1 MPEAS
6 EVREGEKFPT
16 DILVA
21 VIAALFPER
30 AKISRIRKIIRLED
44 DTHPT
49 IGDLTFAV
57 EALADGSADQH
68 VDAAVVLK
76 LMDEVDRVPDNET
89 QIRLLAGVLTY
100 AERRWSNFVSDFSKL
115 ALQPYR
121 GRVLFFRF
129 PRLRTD
135 PELLNQLVR
144 SIAQEQDYVSW
155 LQEPLSEIA
164 PSSLQQARQFIAA
177 LQERADPNKSDGKAL
192 AASVFAALGR
202 GLGWSP
208 WIVLQTIIH
217 ARPDF
222 ADPHAAFGVD
232 DNQSRHS
239 RETIDANTELA
250 DHIEGESRL
259 REIAGILLE
268 LFVSDSSYSSDGL
281 LARPAETQAAYVQTL
296 GDAIGDDAPIRQAV
310 IETLLWSANRSAA
323 DVAQFAATSL
333 AQAKDRDSLVAL
345 GSHPVRLVR
354 YAARAVRAAKFGD
367 RLEGVSLPAAG
378 SLLRGLAAFEGGT
391 YPSDEH
397 ARTWLGDRA
406 IERLIEKTIANVEA
420 RVAKDYEDHGD
431 EGEDRLL
438 SSLFTELALRFGDLD
453 QALEGLARAAS
464 APQRASVALRYR
476 NIDRA
481 EEGAKGIKGAESFSA
496 DLCLIIDPL
505 IEGKSLGRRVTLV
518 QAKRLYRNRKALM
531 QPAWD
536 NAFKLNRDQLVD
548 LMEQTHSSVYFFH
561 GPALGGRGVPVMP
574 TRLVSDLAGA
584 QGAGTQIAT
593 TVVSVASRSLS
604 DWLTY
609 DALALRVGDPYQD
622 LVEKVEGRPG
632 SLPRRLLQLPTVEV
646 DIALTTRSEAR

>member
-1 MPEAS
+1 MSKDS
-6 EVREGEKFPT
+6 EVREGEKVPI

-30 AKISRIRKIIRLED
+30 AKTGRVRKIIRLED
-44 DTHPT
+44 DIHPM
-49 IGDLTFAV
+49 IEDLTFAV
-57 EALADGSADQH
+57 EALAHGSADQH
-68 VDAAVVLK
+68 VDGAVILK
-76 LMDEVDRVPDNET
+76 LMDEVDRVDDDET
-89 QIRLLAGVLTY
+89 QSRLLAGLLTY
-100 AERRWSNFVSDFSKL
+100 AERRWSSFVNDFSKL
-115 ALQPYR
+115 ALQPYK
-121 GRVLFFRF
+121 GPVLFFRF

-135 PELLNQLVR
+135 PELLSMLVR
-144 SIAQEQDYVSW
+144 SIAQEHDYVSW

-177 LQERADPNKSDGKAL
+177 LQERADRDKSDGKAL

-239 RETIDANTELA
+239 RETIDANTDLA
-250 DHIEGESRL
+250 GHIEGESRL

-268 LFVSDSSYSSDGL
+268 LLVSDSSYSIDNL

-296 GDAIGDDAPIRQAV
+296 RDAIGDDAPIRQAV
-310 IETLLWSANRSAA
+310 IETLLWSANRRAA

-333 AQAKDRDSLVAL
+333 AQAEDRESLVAL
-345 GSHPVRLVR
+345 GGHPVRLVR
-354 YAARAVRAAKFGD
+354 FAARAVRAAKFGD
-367 RLEGVSLPAAG
+367 RLEGVSLPTAG

-391 YPSDEH
+391 DSSDEH

-420 RVAKDYEDHGD
+420 RVARDYEDHGD

-453 QALEGLARAAS
+453 QTLEGLARAAS
-464 APQRASVALRYR
+464 APQRASVTLRYR

-481 EEGAKGIKGAESFSA
+481 EEGAKGIRGVESFSA

-518 QAKRLYRNRKALM
+518 QAKRLYRNKKALV
-531 QPAWD
+531 QPTWD
-536 NAFKLNRDQLVD
+536 NSFKLNRDQLIA
-548 LMEQTHSSVYFFH
+548 LKEQTPSSVYFFH
-561 GPALGGRGVPVMP
+561 GPPLGGRGIPIIP
-574 TRLVSDLAGA
+574 TQLVSDLAGA
-584 QGAGTQIAT
+584 QGAGNQIAT
-593 TVVSVASRSLS
+593 TVVSVASRSLA